1 MKRAITRILLGIF
14 IAIGLFVGLVVIPYF
29 GNIVM
34 AWDRAEAIETAIT
47 WGGLAEIPEPA
58 NITSVGTRG
67 NMFTRGFMVEF
78 ELEPNE
84 IDEWIK
90 NSKRLKDANYNQE
103 EGVITYKI
111 YPGEERAFG
120 GTVTI
125 NKKERKVFI
134 NMSWS

>member
-1 MKRAITRILLGIF
+1 
-14 IAIGLFVGLVVIPYF
+14 
-29 GNIVM
+29 
-34 AWDRAEAIETAIT
+34 
-47 WGGLAEIPEPA
+47 
-58 NITSVGTRG
+58 
-67 NMFTRGFMVEF
+67 MFTRGFMVEF